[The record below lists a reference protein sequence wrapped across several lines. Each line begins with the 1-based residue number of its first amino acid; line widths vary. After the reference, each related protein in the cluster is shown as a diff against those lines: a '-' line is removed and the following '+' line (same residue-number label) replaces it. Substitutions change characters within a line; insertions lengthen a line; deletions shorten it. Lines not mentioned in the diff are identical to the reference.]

1 MSNSGFTFRR
11 VREEMIETLLD
22 LGIKDFRVL
31 DAISQVPRHI
41 FLDEALRS
49 RAYENRSLTIGYKQ
63 TISQPYIVARMTE
76 LLISH
81 TNSRGKIFENL
92 LELGSGCGYQS
103 AVLSFFPRIILGGLL
118 FNLGLSFLVDWL
130 YSTWSRVPKT
140 DYTIILLI
148 FLVIGTVGF
157 LEGVITGLLMSV
169 ILFVVSYSKVEI
181 IKHELTGKTFHSN
194 VERSESIKN
203 IIDDIL
209 FINYDALTYSSV
221 AQLVERVTVNHQ
233 VGGSSPSR
241 GERIL
246 I

>member
-41 FLDEALRS
+41 FLDEALWS

-81 TNSRGKIFENL
+81 TNTRGKVFENI

-103 AVLSFFPRIILGGLL
+103 AVLSFFSEKVDAIERIKPLVNKSRENLSNLKINNVLFKHGDGYEDWDKQKKYDGILCAAAPRAYP
-118 FNLGLSFLVDWL
+118 NDLVSVLNDDA
-130 YSTWSRVPKT
+130 K
-140 DYTIILLI
+140 
-148 FLVIGTVGF
+148 LVIP
-157 LEGVITGLLMSV
+157 
-169 ILFVVSYSKVEI
+169 
-181 IKHELTGKTFHSN
+181 
-194 VERSESIKN
+194 
-203 IIDDIL
+203 
-209 FINYDALTYSSV
+209 
-221 AQLVERVTVNHQ
+221 
-233 VGGSSPSR
+233 VGGSSQKLNVITKNKDEEIKEEQYDDVSFVPMLAGKSED
-241 GERIL
+241 GNDV
-246 I
+246 

>member
-81 TNSRGKIFENL
+81 TNSRGKIFENV

-103 AVLSFFPRIILGGLL
+103 AVLSFFCENVDAIERIKPLVQKSRENLLNLKINNVLFKYGDGYQDWDKEKRYDGILCAAAPRQYPIDLISIL
-118 FNLGLSFLVDWL
+118 NDQA
-130 YSTWSRVPKT
+130 K
-140 DYTIILLI
+140 
-148 FLVIGTVGF
+148 LVIP
-157 LEGVITGLLMSV
+157 
-169 ILFVVSYSKVEI
+169 
-181 IKHELTGKTFHSN
+181 
-194 VERSESIKN
+194 
-203 IIDDIL
+203 
-209 FINYDALTYSSV
+209 
-221 AQLVERVTVNHQ
+221 
-233 VGGSSPSR
+233 VGGTSQKLNVIRKINNDEVNEEVFDDVSFVPMLAGKSDD
-241 GERIL
+241 GIDA
-246 I
+246 

>member
-41 FLDEALRS
+41 FLDEALWS

-103 AVLSFFPRIILGGLL
+103 AVLSFFSENVDAIERIKPLVQKSKENLSQLRINNVLFRYGDGYQDWEKEKKYDGILCAAAPREYP
-118 FNLGLSFLVDWL
+118 NDLVSVLNNDA
-130 YSTWSRVPKT
+130 K
-140 DYTIILLI
+140 
-148 FLVIGTVGF
+148 LVIPVGGASQK
-157 LEGVITGLLMSV
+157 LNVITKINNDEINEEEFDDVS
-169 ILFVVSYSKVEI
+169 FVPM
-181 IKHELTGKTFHSN
+181 LAGK
-194 VERSESIKN
+194 SEDGN
-203 IIDDIL
+203 D
-209 FINYDALTYSSV
+209 V
-221 AQLVERVTVNHQ
+221 
-233 VGGSSPSR
+233 
-241 GERIL
+241 
-246 I
+246 